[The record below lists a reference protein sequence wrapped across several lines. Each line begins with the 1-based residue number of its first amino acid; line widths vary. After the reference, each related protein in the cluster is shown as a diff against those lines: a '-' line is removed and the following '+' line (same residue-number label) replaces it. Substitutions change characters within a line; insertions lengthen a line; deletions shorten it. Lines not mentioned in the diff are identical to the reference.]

1 MSPRKKLSD
10 DLKKFITEEIAP
22 TEASSQRNQ
31 GKQEYQEEEKEA
43 TKRVSVDM
51 PLSLYKKLSRY
62 VFEAEKSKAEFIREL
77 IEKAL
82 EEDCN

>member
-10 DLKKFITEEIAP
+10 DLKKFIKEETSP
-22 TEASSQRNQ
+22 SESSSQQ
-31 GKQEYQEEEKEA
+31 SQSKQQYQEEEKEA

-82 EEDCN
+82 EVEY

>member
-10 DLKKFITEEIAP
+10 DLKKFITEETVP
-22 TEASSQRNQ
+22 SEASKQNQ
-31 GKQEYQEEEKEA
+31 GKQQYQEEEKEA

>member
-10 DLKKFITEEIAP
+10 DLKKFIAEETSP
-22 TEASSQRNQ
+22 SETLSQQKQ
-31 GKQEYQEEEKEA
+31 GKQQHQEEEKEV

-77 IEKAL
+77 IEEAL
-82 EEDCN
+82 LVED